1 MDNGSRGADQPQAQE
16 LPTVG
21 THDESPAP
29 DVITPMPAPDRAD
42 QVTPEAMGFL
52 RPHDSTGAVAAYAKQ
67 RAQQSQP
74 SSVLAAWASAAQL
87 MTAPWAVLSVAVAG
101 AYIWAQG
108 KTPQLDRLVVV
119 AVAALAL
126 IIGVNLLRGAARDA
140 ARQRVGGTTLPT
152 THAARASLA
161 FLAVGVVGG
170 FFIARW
176 LGVGGSFLGL
186 IGLAL
191 VGAYA
196 ILPGVYGAAPGDELI
211 PAMTLGPGL
220 FYLSLGTQQLTTTIT
235 HTLIVHGKHTTQSVT
250 QPVGVTTHSTWL
262 LAFGLGALF
271 LAPVVASRLRR
282 DQHVTGMTT
291 LSFLGVKGMRYLL
304 IGSII
309 MAYLLVILSGLPHSE
324 PHATLAVL
332 LSLPAAVVPL
342 TGALRAR
349 NQAALYIVL
358 AQTQRLVIQFA
369 LWLLG
374 GLVLAGIYMH
384 YLASL
389 HIK

>member
-16 LPTVG
+16 TQTVG

-29 DVITPMPAPDRAD
+29 DVITPMAAPDGVE
-42 QVTPEAMGFL
+42 QPTPEAMGFL

-87 MTAPWAVLSVAVAG
+87 VTAPWAVLSVAIAG

-119 AVAALAL
+119 AIAALAL

-140 ARQRVGGTTLPT
+140 ARQRVAGTALPT

-176 LGVGGSFLGL
+176 LGIGGSLLGL

-196 ILPGVYGAAPGDELI
+196 ILPGIYGAVPGDELI
-211 PAMTLGPGL
+211 PAITLGPGL
-220 FYLSLGTQQLTTTIT
+220 FYLSLGTQHLTTTT
-235 HTLIVHGKHTTQSVT
+235 TTTQRPNAQTVT
-250 QPVGVTTHSTWL
+250 QAVAVTTHSTWL
-262 LAFGLGALF
+262 LALGLGALF

-282 DQHVTGMTT
+282 DQPTTGMTT
-291 LSFLGVKGMRYLL
+291 ISYLGIKGMRFLL
-304 IGSII
+304 IGSIVV
-309 MAYLLVILSGLPHSE
+309 AYLFVILSGLPHSE

-332 LSLPAAVVPL
+332 LSLPVAVVPL

-358 AQTQRLVIQFA
+358 AQTQRLVIQFCC
-369 LWLLG
+369 WLFG